1 MKIALGDLQLEI
13 TNLVNKKIEDLLPI
27 DNDKLSMAMRYGAL
41 SVGKRLRP
49 FILISVADMFNVN
62 RESSL
67 RAAAAIEIIHSYSL
81 IHDDLPAMDNDDYRR
96 GLPSCHKKF
105 DEATAILAGDALL
118 TYAFEILSDPLTHI
132 DANIRCNL
140 IRILAE
146 NIGYKGIAGGQILDL
161 DYERNILANYDQL
174 LNMHWMKTARLFIA
188 SCLVGAELGS
198 ADKIFTNHLM
208 KYGEYF
214 GLAFQFIDDLADLTQ
229 EKPLCNNNI
238 VKLIGENK
246 AKVKIREL
254 LQNAKNELIIFNDK
268 ALYLNELA
276 DQLFEELEL

>member
-49 FILISVADMFNVN
+49 FILISVADIFNVN

-81 IHDDLPAMDNDDYRR
+81 IHDDLPAMDNDDFRR

>member
-81 IHDDLPAMDNDDYRR
+81 IHDDLPAMDNDDFRR

>member
-49 FILISVADMFNVN
+49 FILISVADMFNID

-81 IHDDLPAMDNDDYRR
+81 IHDDLPAMDNDYFRR

-118 TYAFEILSDPLTHI
+118 TYAFEILSDPLTHS

-188 SCLVGAELGS
+188 SCLVGAELGG

-254 LQNAKNELIIFNDK
+254 LQNAKNELLIFNDK

-276 DQLFEELEL
+276 NQLLEELEL

>member
-81 IHDDLPAMDNDDYRR
+81 IHDDLPAMDNDDFRR

-229 EKPLCNNNI
+229 EKPLCNNI

-276 DQLFEELEL
+276 DQLLEELEL